1 MWSVLVLCCVCL
13 VSAEVEVEGEVVL
26 ELEHSLDTGRTWS
39 ARGKVTVTSSRSGGS
54 GGGNDQLP
62 LTGEQKERLRSLCA
76 EDGLYLVRAQV
87 WQGGAALGLMRSFTS
102 SCSLVTSGMVD
113 TLTLNTD
120 HKGKVLGFTL
130 SAAAPAQSPG
140 LRDTFKTKI
149 VTNSMEPGPAPDTA
163 AFIQVSPHDIIAQT
177 SL

>member
-1 MWSVLVLCCVCL
+1 M
-13 VSAEVEVEGEVVL
+13 VSAEVEVDGEVVL
-26 ELEHSLDTGRTWS
+26 ELEHSLDTGKTWS
-39 ARGKVTVTSSRSGGS
+39 PRGKVTVASSRSGS
-54 GGGNDQLP
+54 GGNDQLT
-62 LTGEQKERLRSLCA
+62 LTGEQKERLRSLCD

-87 WQGGAALGLMRSFTS
+87 WQGGAALGLMRRFTC

-120 HKGKVLGFTL
+120 HKGKVLGFSL

-163 AFIQVSPHDIIAQT
+163 AFIQVSSHCNT
-177 SL
+177 TLCL